1 MNPLNDKWIM
11 NSDLE
16 QIGIKHRK
24 LSEEYLFY
32 KAVADGNLDAIDKN
46 LRANKFIEA
55 EGVGKLSKNPLVNIK
70 YHFVITTAMVTRYCS
85 NYGMEPERAF
95 RLSDYYIQKL
105 DNLQTIEEVH
115 ELHDEMV
122 WDFTNKMRMLKISDK
137 ISKHVVECKNYIY
150 MHIQD
155 RILVEDIALELDVTS
170 SYLSRL
176 FKAEMGMPISKYIN
190 QQKIKL
196 AMNLLR
202 YSDES
207 VLEIAN
213 KFSFSSQSHFIK
225 HFKEFVGITPK
236 RFRDKYYMTLER

>member
-1 MNPLNDKWIM
+1 MGPLNDNWIIEPEFSELGM
-11 NSDLE
+11 
-16 QIGIKHRK
+16 KHRK

-32 KAVADGNLDAIDKN
+32 KAVAEGNLNMIDKN
-46 LRANKFIEA
+46 LRENKFIESK
-55 EGVGKLSKNPLVNIK
+55 GVGKLSNNQVVNIK
-70 YHFVITTAMVTRYCS
+70 YHFVITTAMITRFCS
-85 NYGMEPERAF
+85 NAGMESERAF

-105 DNLQTIEEVH
+105 DRLHSLNEVH
-115 ELHDEMV
+115 HLHEEMV
-122 WDFTNKMRMLKISDK
+122 WDFTNKMRMIKISDRA
-137 ISKHVVECKNYIY
+137 SKHVTECNNYIY
-150 MHIQD
+150 SHIQE
-155 RILVEDIALELDVTS
+155 RILVEDIAVELDINA

-176 FKAEMGMPISKYIN
+176 FKSEMGLPISKYIN

-207 VLEIAN
+207 VVDIAI

-236 RFRDKYYMTLER
+236 KFRDKYYMTLE